1 MNERR
6 RYIRFESDLTLRY
19 VYIRGM
25 ITLEEDA
32 RLKDISI
39 NGMRLYLPPVIKKGD
54 IFLVELNMP
63 FTGLISAIAKVIWT
77 RELPEAKEEAGPPS
91 PAFGRQGEAGVEFDW
106 ISNID
111 KLGRYLQKLKLAA

>member
-6 RYIRFESDLTLRY
+6 RYIRFESNLTLRY

-25 ITLEEDA
+25 ITLEEDT

-39 NGMRLYLPPVIKKGD
+39 NGMRIYLPSLIKRGD
-54 IFLVELNMP
+54 MFLAELDMP
-63 FTGLISAIAKVIWT
+63 FAGLISAIVKVIWT
-77 RELPEAKEEAGPPS
+77 KEVPEAKEK
-91 PAFGRQGEAGVEFDW
+91 QEAGVEFDW

-111 KLGRYLQKLKLAA
+111 KLGRYLQKLKMAA

>member
-25 ITLEEDA
+25 ITLEEDT

-54 IFLVELNMP
+54 IFLAELNMP

-77 RELPEAKEEAGPPS
+77 RELPEAKEEAG
-91 PAFGRQGEAGVEFDW
+91 VEFDW
-106 ISNID
+106 VSNID